1 MALPEHLNT
10 REYQKFVEVGSQVA
24 VNTKS
29 LTGMVTESYD
39 YIAVTYPTSSSEQ
52 YVFKTGGSG
61 GTTVATVVV
70 TYTSSA
76 KTDLSSVEKT

>member
-1 MALPEHLNT
+1 
-10 REYQKFVEVGSQVA
+10 
-24 VNTKS
+24 
-29 LTGMVTESYD
+29 MVTESYD